1 MKRFVLER
9 HVFGDA
15 PIRGR
20 LLGHFDVPRT
30 KNSDPKTSS
39 SSPSPRVYLAVD
51 RYAAADVFHKFDAME
66 RENDFESVHCDGDIS
81 EITMHEILSPSL
93 VKTIVERIVDDC
105 FAYWRVLFRYG
116 KKLIDVAASTT
127 VGKSAK
133 FRNIDHDTIR
143 VVVQHLGANVAATCD
158 ETGVRLNNRVD
169 WFVRWNELNK
179 DVRGNVLDAIK
190 KVYHGHPPPS
200 ENATLGPINTIHLNY
215 RERTPPTTSLLYFDN
230 TSQERRPRRSP
241 PPVVSLR
248 DTMLSLMG
256 DYSGGIVAN
265 DRGVM
270 TFIEP
275 LCTYRFD
282 NDESKTNPSF
292 VDRPWVS
299 ANSKYLRLEHT
310 SRINLLFNE
319 WRGDGHY
326 RKLIDEV
333 SKMLGWSN
341 RSSTMTSDNSD
352 DLKTLLGEVIVDIHV
367 AMDLAGSLLRD

>member
-20 LLGHFDVPRT
+20 LLGRFDFPRA
-30 KNSDPKTSS
+30 KNNDPTTSS
-39 SSPSPRVYLAVD
+39 SPRVYLAVD
-51 RYAAADVFHKFDAME
+51 RYAAVDVFHRFEAID
-66 RENDFESVHCDGDIS
+66 RENDFESLHCDNDNG
-81 EITMHEILSPSL
+81 EIAMHEILSTSL
-93 VKTIVERIVDDC
+93 VKAIVERIVDDC

-116 KKLIDVAASTT
+116 KKVVDVAASTT
-127 VGKSAK
+127 AGKSAK

-143 VVVQHLGANVAATCD
+143 VVVRHLGANVAATCD

-179 DVRGNVLDAIK
+179 DVRRNIVDAIK
-190 KVYHGHPPPS
+190 KVYHGHPLS
-200 ENATLGPINTIHLNY
+200 ENATLGPVRTIHLNY
-215 RERTPPTTSLLYFDN
+215 REKTPPTTSLLYFDN
-230 TSQERRPRRSP
+230 SQERQPRRS
-241 PPVVSLR
+241 VVSLR

-265 DRGVM
+265 DRGVI

-275 LCTYRFD
+275 LCTYRSD

-299 ANSKYLRLEHT
+299 ASSKYLRLEHT
-310 SRINLLFNE
+310 SRIALLFND

-326 RKLIDEV
+326 RKLIDEA
-333 SKMLGWSN
+333 SKILGWSN

-352 DLKTLLGEVIVDIHV
+352 DLKTLLGEAIVDIHV
-367 AMDLAGSLLRD
+367 AMDLAGSLLRV